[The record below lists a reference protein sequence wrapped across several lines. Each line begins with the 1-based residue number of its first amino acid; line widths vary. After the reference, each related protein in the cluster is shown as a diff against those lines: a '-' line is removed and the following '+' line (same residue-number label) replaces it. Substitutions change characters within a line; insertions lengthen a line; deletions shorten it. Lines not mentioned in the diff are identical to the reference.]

1 MSTNPNLTPADGPD
15 IVEPVS
21 PSRALIANAAG
32 WIGLMLLVVYVAYWA
47 VTGQGFD
54 LLGKVLLIVALMALG
69 TFGLLNPQGIV
80 DITTGRSTRNV
91 LGTALMLALAVGI
104 LGAINIIYGEI
115 GKRAPAAILR
125 VDLTAGQQN
134 TLSGQ
139 AIGVARALDKPINV
153 YGFFTQRTPSDVSA
167 QRAADNLLKEYA
179 KYTDKLKIQYIDPD
193 VNPTLAIQYGLTK
206 ADTVVFDNG
215 TRHETATA
223 NTEEGFTGALL
234 QLKNNVKKTIT
245 VLNVPSLISFGAG
258 GSQTAAPAAVAYGD
272 LTKENYTVLAPYD
285 LVVSP
290 TISVQQVDV
299 LIVPPAPPKQPL
311 SDMAVRAVSD
321 YLDKGGHVLLIGD
334 PFAAPLPTALL
345 QKYGLSEPAGHGAI
359 GEQDRNN
366 SFGQSGLELLYRTY
380 GTSLITSDMS
390 GVPTAFRV
398 AEPILTAAEPITGF
412 TSTPLLQSGT
422 GSVYVTFTDSGNG
435 QLTPAVAA
443 NGPPSPYNI
452 GVVVEQT
459 IAAGTDYTSTQA
471 TKPLQTRLVV
481 IGDYDWL
488 GDDLV
493 SQPVGNL
500 DLFKNTVNWLA
511 QSEDR
516 IAVRPK
522 DTTNRTLVLTDQQNS
537 LIAWSTIVFL
547 PILTLLGGLYVWWR
561 RR

>member
-1 MSTNPNLTPADGPD
+1 
-15 IVEPVS
+15 
-21 PSRALIANAAG
+21 
-32 WIGLMLLVVYVAYWA
+32 
-47 VTGQGFD
+47 
-54 LLGKVLLIVALMALG
+54 MALG
-69 TFGLLNPQGIV
+69 TFGLLNPQGIL

-91 LGTALMLALAVGI
+91 LGTALMLALAIGI

-115 GKRAPAAILR
+115 GKRVPTAILR
-125 VDLTAGQQN
+125 ADLTAGKQN
-134 TLSGQ
+134 TLSNQ
-139 AIGVARALDKPINV
+139 AVGVARALDKPVNV
-153 YGFFTQRTPSDVSA
+153 YGFFTTQRPNSNISV
-167 QRAADNLLKEYA
+167 QRDADNLLKEYA
-179 KYTDKLKIQYIDPD
+179 KYTDKLKIEYIDPD
-193 VNPTLAIQYGLTK
+193 LDPTRAIQYGLTK
-206 ADTVVFDNG
+206 DNTVVFDNG

-245 VLNVPSLISFGAG
+245 VLNVPSLLSFGAG
-258 GSQTAAPAAVAYGD
+258 GSQTAAPASVAYGD
-272 LTKENYTVLAPYD
+272 LTKENYTVLQPYD

-290 TISVQQVDV
+290 TISPLQVDV

-311 SDMAVRAVSD
+311 GDVAVRAVSD

-334 PFAAPLPTALL
+334 PVAAPLPTALL
-345 QKYGLSEPAGHGAI
+345 QKYGLSEPADRGLV

-366 SFGQSGLELLYRTY
+366 VFGQSGLQLLYRTY
-380 GTSLITSDMS
+380 GSSAITRDMS
-390 GVPTAFRV
+390 GVPTLFRQ
-398 AEPILTAAEPITGF
+398 AEPILTASTPITGF
-412 TSTPLLQSGT
+412 TTTPLVQS
-422 GSVYVTFTDSGNG
+422 SASAVVVTYKDPKNP
-435 QLTPAVAA
+435 QVDPNA
-443 NGPPSPYNI
+443 PPPPYNI
-452 GVVVEQT
+452 GMVVEQT
-459 IAAGTDYTSTQA
+459 IAASTDYTNTQA
-471 TKPLQTRLVV
+471 TKPPQTRLVV

-522 DTTNRTLVLTDQQNS
+522 DATNRTLVLNDQQSS
-537 LIAWSTIVFL
+537 LIAWGTIVFL

>member
-1 MSTNPNLTPADGPD
+1 MSTNPNLTPADGPGS
-15 IVEPVS
+15 VEPVS

-32 WIGLMLLVVYVAYWA
+32 WLGLVLIVVYLAYLA
-47 VTGQGFD
+47 VTGQSFD
-54 LLGKVLLIVALMALG
+54 LPGKVLLILALMALG
-69 TFGLLNPQGIV
+69 TFGLMNPQGII

-91 LGTALMLALAVGI
+91 LGTALMLALAIGI
-104 LGAINIIYGEI
+104 LGALNILYGEI
-115 GKRAPAAILR
+115 GKRVPTAILR
-125 VDLTAGQQN
+125 ADLTAGKQN

-139 AIGVARALDKPINV
+139 AIGVARALDKPVNV
-153 YGFFTQRTPSDVSA
+153 YGFFTQRAATDISA
-167 QRAADNLLKEYA
+167 QRDADNLLKEYA
-179 KYTDKLKIQYIDPD
+179 KYTDKLKVQYIDPD

-206 ADTVVFDNG
+206 ANTVVFDNG

-245 VLNVPSLISFGAG
+245 VLNVPSLLSFGAG
-258 GSQTAAPAAVAYGD
+258 GSQTAAPASVAYGD
-272 LTKENYTVLAPYD
+272 LTKENYTVLQPYD

-290 TISVQQVDV
+290 TISPLQVDV

-311 SDMAVRAVSD
+311 GDVAVRAVSD

-334 PFAAPLPTALL
+334 PLAAPLPAALL
-345 QKYGLSEPAGHGAI
+345 QKYGLSEAPDRVLV
-359 GEQDRNN
+359 GEQDPSN
-366 SFGQSGLELLYRTY
+366 SFGQSGLQLLYRAY
-380 GTSLITSDMS
+380 GSSTITRDMS
-390 GVPTAFRV
+390 GVPTAFRQ
-398 AEPILTAAEPITGF
+398 AEPILSASTPITGF
-412 TSTPLLQSGT
+412 TVTPLVPTSAT
-422 GSVYVTFTDSGNG
+422 
-435 QLTPAVAA
+435 AVLVSFKDPNKPQVQT
-443 NGPPSPYNI
+443 NGPPAPYNI
-452 GVVVEQT
+452 GVTVEQT
-459 IAAGTDYTSTQA
+459 IAASTDYTSTQA
-471 TKPLQTRLVV
+471 TTPLQTRLVV

-500 DLFKNTVNWLA
+500 DLFKNTVNWLS

-522 DTTNRTLVLTDQQNS
+522 STVDRTLVLSNEQNS

>member
-1 MSTNPNLTPADGPD
+1 MSTNPNLTPADGPAGTA
-15 IVEPVS
+15 PVS

-32 WIGLMLLVVYVAYWA
+32 WLGLVLIVVFLAYWA
-47 VTGQGFD
+47 VTGQNFD
-54 LLGKVLLIVALMALG
+54 LPGKVLLILALMALG
-69 TFGLLNPQGIV
+69 TFGLLNPQGIL

-91 LGTALMLALAVGI
+91 LGTALMLALAIGI
-104 LGAINIIYGEI
+104 LGAINVIYGEI
-115 GKRAPAAILR
+115 GKRVPAAILR
-125 VDLTAGQQN
+125 ADLTAGKQN

-139 AIGVARALDKPINV
+139 AIGVARALDKPVNV
-153 YGFFTQRTPSDVSA
+153 YGFFTQRAASDVSA
-167 QRAADNLLKEYA
+167 QREADNLLKEYG

-206 ADTVVFDNG
+206 ANTVVFDNG

-245 VLNVPSLISFGAG
+245 VLNVPSLLSFGAG
-258 GSQTAAPAAVAYGD
+258 GSQTAAPASVAYGD
-272 LTKENYTVLAPYD
+272 LTKENYTVLQPYD
-285 LVVSP
+285 LVISP
-290 TISVQQVDV
+290 TISPLQVDV

-311 SDMAVRAVSD
+311 GDVAVRAVSD

-345 QKYGLSEPAGHGAI
+345 QKYGLSEPTGHGAI
-359 GEQDRNN
+359 GEQDPNN
-366 SFGQSGLELLYRTY
+366 SFGQSGLQLLYRTY
-380 GTSLITSDMS
+380 GSTPITRDMS

-398 AEPILTAAEPITGF
+398 AEPILTAAQPITGF
-412 TSTPLLQSGT
+412 SSTPLLQSGAAA
-422 GSVYVTFTDSGNG
+422 VYVTFKDAGNG
-435 QLTPAVAA
+435 QLTPAQAT
-443 NGPPSPYNI
+443 NGPPAPYNI
-452 GVVVEQT
+452 GVAIEQT
-459 IAAGTDYTSTQA
+459 IAAATDYTSTQA
-471 TKPLQTRLVV
+471 TKPLQMRLVV
-481 IGDYDWL
+481 VGDYDWL
-488 GDDLV
+488 GDDLT

-522 DTTNRTLVLTDQQNS
+522 STVDRTLVLTNEQNS
-537 LIAWSTIVFL
+537 LIAWGTIVFL